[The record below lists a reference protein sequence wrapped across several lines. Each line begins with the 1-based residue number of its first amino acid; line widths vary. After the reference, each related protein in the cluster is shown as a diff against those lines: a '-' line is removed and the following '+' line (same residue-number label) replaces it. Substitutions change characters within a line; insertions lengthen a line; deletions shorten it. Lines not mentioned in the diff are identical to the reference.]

1 MREGAESPETGSQES
16 EDAEN
21 LDETAKTDL
30 MVYVV
35 VADGLVVY
43 RREAR
48 QLLLGLGS
56 PVGVPALNV
65 AGSHRPSRVSPVDV
79 GETRRVM
86 TTVVLPFLLLVRL
99 ELGLLVISRFY
110 RA

>member
-1 MREGAESPETGSQES
+1 MREGAESPETGSHES

-48 QLLLGLGS
+48 QLLLGLG
-56 PVGVPALNV
+56 VPLV
-65 AGSHRPSRVSPVDV
+65 SQRSTSRAPTDPAV
-79 GETRRVM
+79 
-86 TTVVLPFLLLVRL
+86 
-99 ELGLLVISRFY
+99 
-110 RA
+110 